1 MVYIGFIFY
10 GLYRVYVL
18 WFIIFFMV
26 YIGSIFYGL
35 YRVYVLW
42 FI

>member
-10 GLYRVYVL
+10 GLLYRVYFV
-18 WFIIFFMV
+18 MV
-26 YIGSIFYGL
+26 YIGFIF
-35 YRVYVLW
+35 LW

>member
-10 GLYRVYVL
+10 GLYRVY
-18 WFIIFFMV
+18 FFMV
-26 YIGSIFYGL
+26 YIGFIF
-35 YRVYVLW
+35 LW

>member
-10 GLYRVYVL
+10 GLYRVY
-18 WFIIFFMV
+18 FFMV
-26 YIGSIFYGL
+26 YIGFIFYGL
-35 YRVYVLW
+35 YRVYFLW